1 MYLYFRKEGNGRY
14 ILMIGKKAVALLSA
28 MVMAASVLAGCS
40 MNIDVT
46 PKGSEDFAPGISVAD
61 LSAAVPAS
69 VKVVAN
75 EDGTTTYMIPEEDHA
90 KTMEELKASIEE
102 GLAALTEEADP
113 VFTSITHNKDYTEFK
128 VKCSSGQPENFDPEH
143 YLVFYYYGTY
153 YNFFN
158 GTPADAIRVIYFD
171 ENGNV
176 IADAGTKKDAE

>member
-1 MYLYFRKEGNGRY
+1 
-14 ILMIGKKAVALLSA
+14 MIGKKAVALLSA
-28 MVMAASVLAGCS
+28 MIMAASVLAGCS

-46 PKGSEDFAPGISVAD
+46 PKGSEEGYFDVTLPKDFAPDISVAD
-61 LSAAVPAS
+61 MSAVVPAS

-75 EDGTTTYMIPEEDHA
+75 EDGTTTYMIPEKDHA

-102 GLAALTEEADP
+102 GLTALTEEADP

-128 VKCSSGQPENFDPEH
+128 VKCSAGQPEDFDPEH

-176 IADAGTKKDAE
+176 IADAGTRKDTKEE